1 MKSLQTALAYSN
13 TLLDMYPIAWPETPD
28 DVWERMYDDYSRN
41 IDTFWK
47 KFHVFDNTNASES
60 DIRVRR
66 FLNLNYSD
74 AIRDNVIELQVDEM
88 TGEVWFMLLTNG
100 QEIEKAEGASYK
112 KVEEDAYLL
121 KLQEKEAK
129 IYLQDSNRLYYYM
142 K

>member
-1 MKSLQTALAYSN
+1 M
-13 TLLDMYPIAWPETPD
+13 
-28 DVWERMYDDYSRN
+28 
-41 IDTFWK
+41 
-47 KFHVFDNTNASES
+47 
-60 DIRVRR
+60 
-66 FLNLNYSD
+66 NLNYSD